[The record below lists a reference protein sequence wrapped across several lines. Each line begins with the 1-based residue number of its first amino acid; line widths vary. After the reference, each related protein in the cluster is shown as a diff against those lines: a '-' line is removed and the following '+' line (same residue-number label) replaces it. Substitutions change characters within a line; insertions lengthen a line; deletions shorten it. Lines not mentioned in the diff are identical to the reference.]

1 MLLQSGSGSH
11 SPWAAFMTRTSAVV
25 VTLLA
30 FALPAPAAAVSV
42 LNASSSDLTFTV
54 EHKGIPDIKV
64 NLPAG
69 RTTAVTV
76 GREPVL
82 RVKLNGKE
90 AAFKLDPYTPYLFVE
105 DDKGV
110 VSFSGVELSG
120 ELPKPDDVPADPP
133 VGKPLKLPVTLFTD
147 TANPLVKEER
157 EKVVRERFN
166 AAAKV
171 IETQV
176 GVRFELGEVREWEA
190 EKQPAS
196 LALAL
201 GQFERTAAVKGG
213 RAVGF
218 LSRPAK
224 AEELVV
230 PPTATHA
237 LVWDGAPK
245 LEAERVE
252 VVTHLLGQWLGA
264 VRSADGG
271 SVMRAK
277 LGDGRAAKTGWV
289 SQFDPHNLIVMH
301 IFAEE
306 MAAGRMKP
314 EQFGAKARARL
325 IVLYKSIAAVHDA
338 VKSDDTHARDAL
350 AALSGEA
357 VAPAPPDVKAEPP
370 VDPATLT
377 DDDKA
382 VAAVVKAVTR
392 RAKQLAADEK
402 ARPKGDE
409 LTAEY
414 VKAAAAA
421 ASVLDEK
428 RQVRAF
434 LLGLGI
440 ALDDSTVL
448 RDKPVVKKVVLAAES
463 EDERK
468 ERLEVLGRPTLRG
481 RRDLCQHFAVSAA
494 LTEMFGAAAAEF
506 AGLSKEL
513 TDMKGTSGFSFAD
526 LAADLGG
533 IELANAVTKEPKLIA
548 GIAKQF
554 VSEDY
559 MPDIAPFAEG
569 LNEAAFKKK
578 YGGTDDPRYKAAMDE
593 VRAAVQKVPAYRK

>member
-1 MLLQSGSGSH
+1 
-11 SPWAAFMTRTSAVV
+11 MTRTSSVV
-25 VTLLA
+25 VSLLA
-30 FALPAPAAAVSV
+30 FALPAPAAVVSF
-42 LNASSSDLTFTV
+42 LNASGSDLSFTV

-82 RVKLNGKE
+82 RVNLNGRA

-110 VSFSGVELSG
+110 VSISGVELAG

-147 TANPLVKEER
+147 SANPLVKGER
-157 EKVVRERFN
+157 EKAVRERFTS
-166 AAAKV
+166 AAKV
-171 IETQV
+171 IEEQV
-176 GVRFELGEVREWEA
+176 GVRFEAGEVREWEA

-201 GQFERTAAVKGG
+201 GLFERTAAVKSG

-218 LSRPAK
+218 LSQPAK
-224 AEELVV
+224 ADELVV
-230 PPTATHA
+230 TPTATHA
-237 LVWDGAPK
+237 LVWYGTPK

-252 VVTHLLGQWLGA
+252 IVTQLLGQWLGA

-277 LGDGRAAKTGWV
+277 LGDGRAAKKGWV
-289 SQFDPHNLIVMH
+289 VQFDPHNLIVMH
-301 IFAEE
+301 IWAEE
-306 MAAGRMKP
+306 VAAGRAKP
-314 EQFGAKARARL
+314 EQFSAKARARL
-325 IVLYKSIAAVHDA
+325 LVLYKSIAAVHDA
-338 VKSDDTHARDAL
+338 VKSDDTHARDLVAAL
-350 AALSGEA
+350 AAEP
-357 VAPAPPDVKAEPP
+357 VPEPVDVKPKLPVEP
-370 VDPATLT
+370 ANLT
-377 DDDKA
+377 DDDQA

-402 ARPKGDE
+402 TRPKGDE

-414 VKAAAAA
+414 VKAAATAA
-421 ASVLDEK
+421 AVLDEK

-440 ALDDSTVL
+440 ALDDSSVL
-448 RDKPVVKKVVLAAES
+448 RGKPVVKKVVLAAES

-468 ERLEVLGRPTLRG
+468 ERLEVLGRPTVRG

-526 LAADLGG
+526 LAADLAG
-533 IELANAVTKEPKLIA
+533 IELANAVTKEPKRVA
-548 GIAKQF
+548 EIAKQF
-554 VSEDY
+554 VTEDY
-559 MPDIAPFAEG
+559 MPDVAPFDEG
-569 LNEAAFKKK
+569 LNEAALKKK
-578 YGGTDDPRYKAAMDE
+578 YGGTDDDKFKAAMNE
-593 VRAAVQKVPAYRK
+593 VRTAVQKVPAYRK

>member
-1 MLLQSGSGSH
+1 M
-11 SPWAAFMTRTSAVV
+11 PRFVAAVLALFLFALHAQAAVV
-25 VTLLA
+25 S
-30 FALPAPAAAVSV
+30 F
-42 LNASSSDLTFTV
+42 LNASGSDLTLTV
-54 EHKGIPDIKV
+54 EHKGVTDIKV

-69 RTTAVTV
+69 RTTATTV

-110 VSFSGVELSG
+110 VSFSGVELAG
-120 ELPKPDDVPADPP
+120 ELPKLDDVPADPP
-133 VGKPLKLPVTLFTD
+133 VGKPLKLSVTLFTD

-157 EKVVRERFN
+157 EKAVRERFT
-166 AAAKV
+166 AAAQV
-171 IETQV
+171 IVEQV
-176 GVRFELGEVREWEA
+176 GVRFEAGEVKEWEA

-201 GQFERTAAVKGG
+201 GQFERTSAVKGG
-213 RAVGF
+213 RAMGF

-245 LEAERVE
+245 LEAERAE
-252 VVTHLLGQWLGA
+252 IVTHLLGQWLGA

-271 SVMRAK
+271 SVMRAR
-277 LGDGRAAKTGWV
+277 LGDGRAAKKGWV
-289 SQFDPHNLIVMH
+289 VQFDPHNLIVMH
-301 IFAEE
+301 IWAEE
-306 MAAGRMKP
+306 LAAGRTKP
-314 EQFGAKARARL
+314 EQFSAKARARL
-325 IVLYKSIAAVHDA
+325 VVLYKSIAAVHDA
-338 VKSDDTHARDAL
+338 VKSDDTHARDL
-350 AALSGEA
+350 VAALTGEPA
-357 VAPAPPDVKAEPP
+357 APAPADVKPEPP
-370 VDPATLT
+370 IDPATLT

-382 VAAVVKAVTR
+382 VGAVVKAVTR

-402 ARPKGDE
+402 SRPKGDE

-421 ASVLDEK
+421 AAALDEK

-448 RDKPVVKKVVLAAES
+448 RDKPVVKKVVQAAES

-468 ERLEVLGRPTLRG
+468 ERLEVLGRPTVRG

-513 TDMKGTSGFSFAD
+513 SDMKGTSGFSFAD
-526 LAADLGG
+526 LAADLAG
-533 IELANAVTKEPKLIA
+533 IELANAVTREPTLIA

-554 VSEDY
+554 VVEDY

-569 LNEAAFKKK
+569 LNDVAFKKK
-578 YGGTDDPRYKAAMDE
+578 YGGTDDDKFKSAMNQ
-593 VRAAVQKVPAYRK
+593 VRAAVQKVPAHRK

>member
-11 SPWAAFMTRTSAVV
+11 SFWAAFMTRASAVAV
-25 VTLLA
+25 SLLA
-30 FALPAPAAAVSV
+30 FALPTPAAVVSF
-42 LNASSSDLTFTV
+42 LNASSSDLAFTV
-54 EHKGIPDIKV
+54 EHKGVPDIKV

-69 RTTAVTV
+69 RTNAVTV

-82 RVKLNGKE
+82 RVKLNGKDV
-90 AAFKLDPYTPYLFVE
+90 AFKLDPYTPYLFVE

-133 VGKPLKLPVTLFTD
+133 VVMPHKLPVTLFTD

-157 EKVVRERFN
+157 EKAVRERFS
-166 AAAKV
+166 AAVKV
-171 IETQV
+171 IEEQV
-176 GVRFELGEVREWEA
+176 GVRFEAGEVKEWEA

-201 GQFERTAAVKGG
+201 GQFERTAVVKGG

-245 LEAERVE
+245 AEAERAE
-252 VVTHLLGQWLGA
+252 ILTHLLGQWLGA

-277 LGDGRAAKTGWV
+277 LGDGRATKKGWV

-301 IFAEE
+301 IWAEE
-306 MAAGRMKP
+306 LAAGRTKP

-325 IVLYKSIAAVHDA
+325 VVLYKSIAAVHDA
-338 VKSDDTHARDAL
+338 VKSDDTHARDVV

-357 VAPAPPDVKAEPP
+357 VAPAPADVKPEPP
-370 VDPATLT
+370 IDPANLT

-382 VAAVVKAVTR
+382 VGAVVKAVTR

-402 ARPKGDE
+402 TRPKGDE

-421 ASVLDEK
+421 ASALDEK

-463 EDERK
+463 EDDRK

-513 TDMKGTSGFSFAD
+513 TDIKGTSGFSFAD
-526 LAADLGG
+526 LAADLAG
-533 IELANAVTKEPKLIA
+533 IELANAVTKEPKVIA

-554 VSEDY
+554 VTEDY

-569 LNEAAFKKK
+569 LNDVAFKKK
-578 YGGTDDPRYKAAMDE
+578 YGGTDDDKFKAAMGE
-593 VRAAVQKVPAYRK
+593 VRTAVQKVPAYRK